1 MFEVAEIPRK
11 ISKEQYKQE
20 VPTLRERLLFS
31 QLALKDDPKRA
42 VVIVVSGL
50 DGAGKGETIN
60 LLNDWLDPRYMRT
73 RAMRTP
79 SDEELARPRLYRFWR
94 ALPPKGRTA
103 VFFGSWYSKPMAD
116 RIAGRITDA
125 EYDQALQRIRRFE
138 KMLTDEGVVL
148 LKLWFHLSK
157 KQQKARLEEL
167 EKDKKTRWRV
177 SKKDWQGYESRDR
190 FLAIAERTVRETS
203 RESTSWELV
212 AGYEPHFRN
221 LTVGHHVLHAFEHA
235 LQAQVKPEIHVDDST
250 PVDGRIVLSHVD
262 LSQALGKKEY
272 RKKLPKAQARLNK
285 LSRHREFTKRSVVAV
300 FEGWDAAGKGGAIR
314 RITRA
319 LDARQYQVVPIAAPT
334 EEERAQPYLWRF
346 WRNLPAKGHFTIF
359 DRSWYGR
366 VLVERVEGF
375 SPAWDWVRAYSEI
388 NDFEETLVRNGIVV
402 AKFWLHIDAEEQLRR
417 FEERKRIAF
426 KRHKI
431 TEEDWRNREKWRDYE
446 LAVHDMI
453 EKTSTEIAP
462 WTVVPANDK
471 RYARVTVVN
480 ALAEHM
486 EAAFAK

>member
-11 ISKEQYKQE
+11 ISKAQYREE
-20 VPTLRERLLFS
+20 VPKLREALLFA

-60 LLNDWLDPRYMRT
+60 LLNDWLDPRYVRT

-79 SDEELARPRLYRFWR
+79 TDEELARPRLYRFWR
-94 ALPPKGRTA
+94 ALPPNGRTG

-116 RIAGRITDA
+116 RIAGRITDV
-125 EYDQALQRIRRFE
+125 EYDQALLRIRRFE

-157 KQQKARLEEL
+157 KQQKKRLEEL

-177 SKKDWQGYESRDR
+177 SKKDWRGYESRDR

-203 RESTSWELV
+203 RESTTWELV
-212 AGYEPHFRN
+212 AGYEPRFRN
-221 LTVGHHVLHAFEHA
+221 LTVGRHVLRALEHA
-235 LQAQVKPEIHVDDST
+235 LQPQVKPEITFDDNT
-250 PVDGRIVLSHVD
+250 PVDGKLLLSHVD
-262 LSQALGKKEY
+262 LSQALDKNEY
-272 RKKLPKAQARLNK
+272 ERALPRAQERLNR
-285 LSRHREFTKRSVVAV
+285 LSRHKAFRDRSVVAV

-314 RITRA
+314 RVTRA

-346 WRNLPAKGHFTIF
+346 WRNLPAHAHFTIF

-375 SPAWDWVRAYSEI
+375 SPAWDWARAYSEI
-388 NDFEETLVRNGIVV
+388 NDFEETLVENGIVV
-402 AKFWLHIDAEEQLRR
+402 VKFWLHIDSEEQLRR
-417 FEERKRIAF
+417 FEERKRVAF

-431 TEEDWRNREKWRDYE
+431 TDEDWRNREKWQPYE
-446 LAVHDMI
+446 LAVHDMV
-453 EKTSTEIAP
+453 ERTSTEIAP
-462 WTVVPANDK
+462 WTIIAANDK
-471 RYARVTVVN
+471 RHARVAVVE
-480 ALAEHM
+480 ALADRM
-486 EAAFAK
+486 QAAFG